1 MILMKWIKI
10 SLARPWLFQPGDP
23 PLNLFKGV
31 HSSSKAKSKEEREL
45 KKHLGGIIRLKA
57 AGF

>member
-1 MILMKWIKI
+1 MKWIKI
-10 SLARPWLFQPGDP
+10 SLARPSLFHPWAP

-31 HSSSKAKSKEEREL
+31 HSSQAKSNKELKKREL
-45 KKHLGGIIRLKA
+45 KKHLGGIIRLKV